1 MISSPLVKEGAS
13 TITQQLVKTTILYDV
28 LGEEAYAQTYIRK
41 IKEILITMQ
50 VEQSLTKDEILQMY
64 MNEVFLGGVNYGFQ
78 AAANSYFGKNV
89 SELTLAESALIAG
102 LIQRPSNYAP
112 IFGAMPEMAKVRQ
125 NYVLDQLEQKQR
137 IFGVSKE
144 DIESARDEELVYKSS
159 RIDIKSPHF
168 VFYVK
173 GLLEEEFG
181 VDVVQRGGLKVT
193 TTLDPTLQGI
203 AEEEIIRGV
212 ADNKRHNVNNGAMV
226 VINPKNGQI
235 LAMVGSVDYWN
246 IEDPRID
253 GNVNITTSL
262 RQPGSTIKLITY
274 ALALSQGLTEATI
287 MDDSPLTISNPGA
300 PSYTPVNYDGS
311 CLLYTSPSP
320 RDS

>member
-1 MISSPLVKEGAS
+1 
-13 TITQQLVKTTILYDV
+13 
-28 LGEEAYAQTYIRK
+28 
-41 IKEILITMQ
+41 MQ
-50 VEQSLTKDEILQMY
+50 VEQTFTKDEILQMY

-102 LIQRPSNYAP
+102 LIQSPSNYAP

-144 DIESARDEELVYKSS
+144 DIEAARDEELTYKSS

-203 AEEEIIRGV
+203 AEEEIIKGV
-212 ADNKRHNVNNGAMV
+212 ADNKRHNVNNGAMIV
-226 VINPKNGQI
+226 MNPKNGQI

-253 GNVNITTSL
+253 GNVNIT
-262 RQPGSTIKLITY
+262 
-274 ALALSQGLTEATI
+274 
-287 MDDSPLTISNPGA
+287 
-300 PSYTPVNYDGS
+300 PV
-311 CLLYTSPSP
+311 
-320 RDS
+320 